1 MKWSRRTA
9 LGLFLFLMFSM
20 VHAQV
25 NYLDSILTNLE
36 KDIDLTDTSSLIQ
49 HLNQLSV
56 KILYDANDSVRSKIL
71 AYRAL
76 ELGKKSGDTVN
87 IISTLGSLANVFGFS
102 GWPNKSVQKSKEVL
116 NYAIS
121 GNDSIAQSHA
131 YAYNNIG
138 TMYARFLNNYDSAIF
153 YLNKGEKLGLNIDEP
168 KISLASRLWRAY
180 SIVQSN
186 DKSNLDSAISLAR
199 QARDSKILGNIS
211 RKTAGETVL
220 LAWAYKYNSPQFY
233 NDYKSW
239 GELIRLISLDE
250 EVYQKAL
257 READAKY
264 EVGYKDS
271 QLKLKE
277 QEVALH
283 EANLKRQRLV
293 SYFLVVFV
301 VIALGVT
308 WYFRRLLLKNKKLA
322 QRNELLVR
330 EQNHRVKNN
339 LQMISSLLS
348 LQAGKTQDEVSKAAL
363 KQSQGRIQA
372 IALLNRSLYDQEEIG
387 DIDLKVYI
395 SELIT
400 EVINSITDTEVK
412 YQLDIDDIKLDLEK
426 TTSLGLIINE
436 LIVNSVKYVKQSV
449 TEFSL
454 SIKEQSGKFSLEY
467 SDNGENFDLQAYQN
481 SKSFGKKLV
490 ELQAKQL
497 KGQSNVTDDSQF
509 RFSLNFV

>member
-1 MKWSRRTA
+1 MKWSRRTT
-9 LGLFLFLMFSM
+9 LGLFLFLMVSE

-49 HLNQLSV
+49 HLNELSV
-56 KILYDANDSVRSKIL
+56 SILYDAKDSVRAK
-71 AYRAL
+71 
-76 ELGKKSGDTVN
+76 ELVQRTLVLSFEKKDTVN
-87 IISTLGSLANVFGFS
+87 IISSLGYMANILGFS
-102 GWPNKSVQKSKEVL
+102 GWPEKSIEKSKEVL
-116 NYAIS
+116 SYPINQS
-121 GNDSIAQSHA
+121 DSIAQSHA

-138 TMYARFLNNYDSAIF
+138 IIYARFLKNYDSAIF
-153 YLNKGEKLGLNIDEP
+153 FLNKGEELANKIDKAGIARASGLW
-168 KISLASRLWRAY
+168 KAY
-180 SIVQSN
+180 VITRI
-186 DKSNLDSAISLAR
+186 KKPELLDSAILMAR
-199 QARDSKILGNIS
+199 AARDTESTNLVS
-211 RKTAGETVL
+211 RLTAAEVL
-220 LAWAYKYNSPQFY
+220 IYALALKSNDLDFY
-233 NDYKSW
+233 RDVQKWKEMVSLNNDSFQ
-239 GELIRLISLDE
+239 S
-250 EVYQKAL
+250 AL

-264 EVGYKDS
+264 EVQFKDS

-283 EANLKRQRLV
+283 EADLKRQKLV
-293 SYFLVVFV
+293 SYFLVAFV
-301 VIALGVT
+301 VITLGVS

-348 LQAGKTQDEVSKAAL
+348 LQAGKAQDEVSKDAL

-454 SIKEQSGKFSLEY
+454 SIKVQSGKFSLEY
-467 SDNGENFDLQAYQN
+467 TDNGENFDLQAYQN

-497 KGQSNVTDDSQF
+497 KGKSKISNDSQF
-509 RFSLNFV
+509 RYQLNFI